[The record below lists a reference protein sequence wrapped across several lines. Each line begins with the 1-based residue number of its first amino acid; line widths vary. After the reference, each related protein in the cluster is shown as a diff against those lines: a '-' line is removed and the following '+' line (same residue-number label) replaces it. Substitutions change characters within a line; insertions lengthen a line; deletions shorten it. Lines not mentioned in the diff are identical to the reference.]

1 MNAKISAS
9 LDTSFRSAIGRMLR
23 AGRIRVFER
32 EANPHLDIAG
42 IMNQLDGGPSL
53 LFSNVKGHDMPVIG
67 NVLSCRENCEA
78 AFGMDYRGIRE
89 VVGRALGNPVAP
101 RHVDKAPVHE
111 HVYRDDFDIGR
122 VLPVLTHTEADSGRF
137 ITGGIIIVQDPETGV
152 YNASYHRLQL
162 IGARRTAIKL
172 DFGRHLRAAYERAQR
187 MGKPLPI
194 AVCIG
199 TDIAVY
205 YAAATMGSQMP
216 ESADELAVAG
226 GLRGDPI
233 SLVKA
238 ITQDIYY
245 PAETEIVLEGA
256 LLPDETVREGPFG
269 EFVGYLSP
277 EADAPVFEVSALAH
291 RSRPIYH
298 AINGVS
304 REPVMLRKYVMEAS
318 LLKALQ
324 AATPIVDDVE
334 MTAGGL
340 FRFHAVISVRKTSP
354 QHEGLQRNAILA
366 AFATLKDLDLVIAV
380 DDDIDIRDTDDVEY
394 ALAMRM
400 EASQDL
406 FIIPEA
412 RTHEYVR
419 ASRNGVRAKLGIDA
433 TVPFE
438 EKARYARLRF
448 KNIDIDERAFSS
460 NPPASLPWLAER

>member
-1 MNAKISAS
+1 MNAKVSAS
-9 LDTSFRSAIGRMLR
+9 LDTSFRSALARMLR

-32 EANPHLDIAG
+32 EIDPYLDVAG

-53 LFSNVKGHDMPVIG
+53 LFPRVKGYDVPVIG
-67 NVLSCRENCEA
+67 NVLSCKENCEA

-89 VVGRALGNPVAP
+89 VVGRALGNPMPP
-101 RHVDKAPVHE
+101 RLVENAPVHE
-111 HVYRDDFDIGR
+111 RVYRDDFDLGR
-122 VLPVLTHTEADSGRF
+122 VLPVLTHTQADSGRF
-137 ITGGIIIVQDPETGV
+137 ITGGIVIVKDPETGV

-162 IGARRTAIKL
+162 IGPRRTAIKL

-187 MGKPLPI
+187 LGKPLPI
-194 AVCIG
+194 AACIG

-205 YAAATMGSQMP
+205 YTAATMGALMP

-226 GLRGDPI
+226 GLRGEPI
-233 SLVKA
+233 ALVKA
-238 ITQDIYY
+238 LSQDIYY

-256 LLPDETVREGPFG
+256 LLPDEKVREGPFG

-277 EADAPVFEVSALAH
+277 ESDAPVFAVSALAH
-291 RSRPIYH
+291 RSQPIYH

-318 LLKALQ
+318 LLKALK
-324 AATPIVDDVE
+324 AAVPIVDDVE

-340 FRFHAVISVRKTSP
+340 FRFHAVISVRKTSA

-380 DDDIDIRDTDDVEY
+380 DEDIDIRDTEDVEY

-406 FIIPEA
+406 FVIPDA
-412 RTHEYVR
+412 RSHEYVR

-438 EKARYARLRF
+438 EKARFERLRF
-448 KNIDIDERAFSS
+448 KPIDIDERAFSS
-460 NPPASLPWLAER
+460 SAPRSLPWLA